1 MEVEAKPLSVQQAWD
16 IVRKRRNVILGAF
29 AFVVAGTLAYNL
41 RAQPIYEAQSSLI
54 IESLS
59 PRVLSG
65 VEEVVPLGTES
76 FWSNRD
82 FYETEYKI
90 LQSNAIAQRVVHKLG
105 LDHDLRFLGLEKLTE
120 KGDSEALKKAVEAS
134 RPDQLLLAKLT
145 ITPVKESKMVLIQ
158 YRDSDPVR
166 AAQLATAHAETY
178 IEYNLERRLS
188 GAKTAAQW
196 LGEQLGDLN
205 GKLEQSEVALYNFKR
220 DNRILAQS
228 LEERNE
234 LLKKIIGED
243 SSALLE
249 AQQKR
254 IQLQA
259 RIEEIERARKAETG
273 RDALPEVVGN
283 ENIQD
288 LRRMQIQLVKD
299 MVQLEQRYGD
309 KYPKLVEARGQLAS
323 IDQRI
328 QKEMDNVLGAEQAD
342 FRIQSATEH
351 KLAAELD
358 KAEHEALDLNQ
369 KSIEYN
375 KLKRETD
382 NDGRL
387 YGVVMS
393 RLKETDLTGLL
404 RTNNIRVVDE
414 ARVPQAAVAPRKL
427 MNVLISMAVGLLL
440 GLALAFALD
449 YLDNTVKSENDVNV
463 HLGLTFLGLVPN
475 FTKPRGEKPV
485 TDERDR
491 DLYIFHHPRSQVAE
505 CTRAIRTNITFMGT
519 DKPIARLLVV
529 SAKPDEGKTTMA
541 LNLATTF
548 ALSGMKTLIVDTDL
562 RRPRLHRVFGFGS
575 ELGMSNVM
583 LGERSVDEVVK
594 QTAIP
599 NLFLLPCGPIPPS
612 PAELL
617 HTERFKQLVNEL
629 GQRFD
634 RIVFDSPPMVAVT
647 DAAILSSLCD
657 GAVVVVKA
665 GQTPRD
671 LVRLGLSQLRA
682 ANARV
687 LGVVLNEVDF
697 ESRQYAYYYSYYRH
711 YSDSEANEA

>member
-1 MEVEAKPLSVQQAWD
+1 V
-16 IVRKRRNVILGAF
+16 
-29 AFVVAGTLAYNL
+29 
-41 RAQPIYEAQSSLI
+41 YEAQASLV

-90 LQSNAIAQRVVHKLG
+90 LQSDALAQRVVQKLG
-105 LDHDLRFLGLEKLTE
+105 LDHDLRFLGLEKLAE
-120 KGDSEALKKAVEAS
+120 KGDTEALKKALDAA
-134 RPDQLLLAKLT
+134 RPEQILLSKLT
-145 ITPVKESKMVLIQ
+145 IAPVKESKMVLIQ

-166 AAQLATAHAETY
+166 AAQLATAHAQTY

-196 LGEQLGDLN
+196 LGEQLGDLK
-205 GKLEQSEVALYNFKR
+205 GKLEQSEVSLYNFKR
-220 DNRILAQS
+220 DNDILAQS
-228 LEERNE
+228 LEERND
-234 LLKKIIGED
+234 LLKSVIEEN
-243 SSALLE
+243 SSALVE

-254 IQLQA
+254 IRLQA
-259 RIEEIERARKAETG
+259 RIEEIERAKKDESG
-273 RDALPEVVGN
+273 REALPEVVDN
-283 ENIQD
+283 ENIQE
-288 LRRMQIQLVKD
+288 LRRMQIQLVKE

-309 KYPKLVEARGQLAS
+309 KYPKLLEARGQLAS

-328 QKEMDNVLGAEQAD
+328 QREMDNVLGAEQAD
-342 FRIQSATEH
+342 YRIQLSTEH
-351 KLAAELD
+351 RLAAELD
-358 KAEHEALDLNQ
+358 KASHQALDLNK
-369 KSIEYN
+369 KSIDYN
-375 KLKRETD
+375 KLKRETE
-382 NDGRL
+382 NDSRL
-387 YGVVMS
+387 YGVVMN

-414 ARVPQAAVAPRKL
+414 ARTPQAPIAPRKSL
-427 MNVLISMAVGLLL
+427 NVMVSMLIGLAL
-440 GLALAFALD
+440 GLAVAFALD
-449 YLDNTVKSENDVNV
+449 YLDNTIKNENDVAA

-491 DLYIFHHPRSQVAE
+491 DLYVFHHQRSQVAE
-505 CTRAIRTNITFMGT
+505 CSRAIRTNITFMGT

-541 LNLATTF
+541 LNLATTL
-548 ALSGMKTLIVDTDL
+548 ALSGLKTLVVDTDL

-583 LGERSVDEVVK
+583 LGERSIDEVVK
-594 QTAIP
+594 QTLIP
-599 NLFLLPCGPIPPS
+599 NLSLLPCGPLPPS

-617 HTERFKQLVNEL
+617 HTDRFRQLVGEL
-629 GQRFD
+629 QQRFD
-634 RIVFDSPPMVAVT
+634 RIIFDSPPMVAVT

-657 GAVVVVKA
+657 GVVVVVKA
-665 GQTPRD
+665 GHTPRD
-671 LVRLGLSQLRA
+671 LVRLGLSQLKS

-711 YSDSEANEA
+711 YDAKQA